1 MSSGQFTEKKMYRSM
16 SSVYSK
22 LPGTYELA
30 VVGSVVCQFHP
41 GSKASDDLA
50 AGHSRLTV
58 VQAGVLRTWVFTF
71 ETRSALAHAL
81 HRSSHE
87 GRVVS
92 SGSQCATE
100 VSSLLKMLLT
110 SPRAPDWVQAA

>member
-22 LPGTYELA
+22 LPGTSKLA
-30 VVGSVVCQFHP
+30 VVGGVVCQFHP

-71 ETRSALAHAL
+71 ETRS
-81 HRSSHE
+81 
-87 GRVVS
+87 
-92 SGSQCATE
+92 GSRACAAQ
-100 VSSLLKMLLT
+100 LL
-110 SPRAPDWVQAA
+110 PRRQGSFLWLPMCNGGFISIKDAANFSAGT